1 MLQDVTTLTRRFLAA
16 GRPAARIAFFLA
28 ASAVVAFAAPRAHA
42 AMATWSSSDL
52 DAWVYSFGSGTRSA
66 MPTFTGGI
74 ELDQNGQFVPK
85 TVSDVSRLGMTLIAF
100 NTEGKI
106 GTLPATPQHIKVN
119 SVTVTVQMN
128 QNSSTNPVLYST
140 TPVTREGIRGEL
152 IAEQLSPARPMELY
166 GVGFREGYTGFGFGP
181 NDSAPPLLEESTPN
195 RPASGY
201 RTYPM
206 AESNA
211 HCCSFDDV
219 TNSLTG
225 GYSATAPGN
234 TTAPFDPEPFA
245 IGTAAG
251 LTAGDAIPNGTT
263 FSFDIDLSSNAVR
276 QYVQRSFFG
285 GGLGFM
291 LSSWHFTG
299 VEGAGGGYPDWLS
312 KETSTPPTL
321 TIDYDIVTP
330 LEGDFDGDQDVDG
343 ADFLLWQCTLGSS
356 VTPGLGADA
365 DESGVIDGGDL
376 AAWTAQF
383 GQTAGPPPTGAVP
396 EPASAVVGGLACAA
410 LFSLHR
416 RRSRRP
422 IYGRGDHGREEK

>member
-1 MLQDVTTLTRRFLAA
+1 MIAIAAATLTAV
-16 GRPAARIAFFLA
+16 PAARA
-28 ASAVVAFAAPRAHA
+28 AT
-42 AMATWSSSDL
+42 ATWDSSDL
-52 DAWVYSFGSGTRSA
+52 DAWVYTFGSGTRSA

-74 ELDQNGQFVPK
+74 ELDQNGQYVPK
-85 TVSDVSRLGMTLIAF
+85 TVSDVARFGMALVAF

-106 GTLPATPQHIKVN
+106 GALPPTPRHIKVN
-119 SVTVTVQMN
+119 SVTVTVKMN
-128 QNSSTNPVLYST
+128 QNSSANPVLYST
-140 TPVTREGIRGEL
+140 TPVTHQGIRSEL

-181 NDSAPPLLEESTPN
+181 NDSAPPLLEENTPN
-195 RPASGY
+195 RPATGY

-206 AESNA
+206 AVSDT
-211 HCCSFDDV
+211 HCCGFDDV

-251 LTAGDAIPNGTT
+251 LAAGDPIPNGTT
-263 FSFDIDLSSNAVR
+263 FSFDVDLTSNAAR

-312 KETSTPPTL
+312 KETATPPTL
-321 TIDYDIVTP
+321 RVDYEIVTP
-330 LEGDFDGDQDVDG
+330 LDGDFDGDRDVDG
-343 ADFLLWQCTLGSS
+343 ADFTLWQCTLGTS

-365 DESGVIDGGDL
+365 NGSGVIDGGDL
-376 AAWTAQF
+376 AAWTANF
-383 GQTAGPPPTGAVP
+383 GHTAAAPAIGAVP
-396 EPASAVVGGLACAA
+396 EPASVIVGGLAC
-410 LFSLHR
+410 LGLHSQNR
-416 RRSRRP
+416 RRSRRR
-422 IYGRGDHGREEK
+422 IHGR